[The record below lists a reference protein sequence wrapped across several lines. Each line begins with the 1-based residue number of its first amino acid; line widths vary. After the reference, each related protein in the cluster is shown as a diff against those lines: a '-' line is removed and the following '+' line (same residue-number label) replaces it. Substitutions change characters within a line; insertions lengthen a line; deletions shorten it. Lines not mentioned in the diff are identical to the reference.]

1 MKGFCSG
8 LIITIFPLMHGLVDS
23 IEQASGVHFERVNLP
38 IAAPDRHRAVHHRHA
53 LARITGRDAPTL
65 PRHVADVNEREQ
77 RLSACSPGCD
87 DAGGDRLDLHPPL
100 PQRGQPVKS
109 GSTTPD

>member
-1 MKGFCSG
+1 VKGFCSG

-77 RLSACSPGCD
+77 RF
-87 DAGGDRLDLHPPL
+87 PPARRGAMML
-100 PQRGQPVKS
+100 AEIGSTFMPQRGQPVKS